1 MSENTIEDMSVQ
13 DFKKLIKQMVNKSA
27 FTYIEELKDS
37 HNKVNKNKYTH
48 FNYPQEYIT
57 NIKL

>member
-1 MSENTIEDMSVQ
+1 MSIQ